1 MQTRAVLTALIRAT
15 PKSTTRG
22 NVENVQKNNR
32 KGHIM
37 NDPRIIIEKGRL
49 TGEPEIKQTKTGKTM
64 LVFTV
69 AGNGSHKDKTTGEY
83 VDDCQIFVR
92 CTIWD
97 TALFLSMQQLLH
109 KGTLVRLDTAFDYQV
124 RADRNGEPHVYF
136 DARFPEISVLP
147 AKAKQQQSYQSP
159 ATTQTADG
167 NDPWGT
173 EF

>member
-1 MQTRAVLTALIRAT
+1 
-15 PKSTTRG
+15 
-22 NVENVQKNNR
+22 
-32 KGHIM
+32 M

-49 TGEPEIKQTKTGKTM
+49 TGEPEIKQTKTGKTIM
-64 LVFTV
+64 SFTV

-92 CTIWD
+92 CTICD
-97 TALFLSMQQLLH
+97 TALFPSMQQLLH

-124 RADRNGEPHVYF
+124 RDRNGEPHVYF

-147 AKAKQQQSYQSP
+147 AKAKQQPPQQAYQP
-159 ATTQTADG
+159 APTAPQAAAN
-167 NDPWGT
+167 NDPWST

>member
-1 MQTRAVLTALIRAT
+1 
-15 PKSTTRG
+15 
-22 NVENVQKNNR
+22 
-32 KGHIM
+32 M

-83 VDDCQIFVR
+83 INDCQIFVR

-97 TALFLSMQQLLH
+97 TALFSSMQQLLH
-109 KGTLVRLDTAFDYQV
+109 KGTLVRLDTAFNYQV

-147 AKAKQQQSYQSP
+147 VKVKQQQTQQAYQ
-159 ATTQTADG
+159 ATTSPQAAAN

>member
-1 MQTRAVLTALIRAT
+1 
-15 PKSTTRG
+15 
-22 NVENVQKNNR
+22 
-32 KGHIM
+32 M

-49 TGEPEIKQTKTGKTM
+49 TGDPEIKQTKTGKTLM
-64 LVFTV
+64 SFTV

-97 TALFLSMQQLLH
+97 TALFPSMQQLLH

-147 AKAKQQQSYQSP
+147 SKAKQQPPQQSYQAP
-159 ATTQTADG
+159 ATTQTAAG

>member
-1 MQTRAVLTALIRAT
+1 
-15 PKSTTRG
+15 
-22 NVENVQKNNR
+22 
-32 KGHIM
+32 M

-49 TGEPEIKQTKTGKTM
+49 TGEPEIKQTKTGKTLM
-64 LVFTV
+64 SFTV

-97 TALFLSMQQLLH
+97 TALFPSMQQLLH

-147 AKAKQQQSYQSP
+147 AKAKQQPSQQAYQAP
-159 ATTQTADG
+159 AATQTADG

>member
-1 MQTRAVLTALIRAT
+1 
-15 PKSTTRG
+15 
-22 NVENVQKNNR
+22 
-32 KGHIM
+32 M

-49 TGEPEIKQTKTGKTM
+49 TGDPEIKQTKTGKTM

-97 TALFLSMQQLLH
+97 TALFPSMQQLLH

-147 AKAKQQQSYQSP
+147 AKVKQQQPTQQAYQAP
-159 ATTQTADG
+159 AAPQAAAN
-167 NDPWGT
+167 NDPWST